1 MKRFRNI
8 TKLIA
13 VAMVAITVII
23 SSAVTVSAAT
33 GTTGGCTWT
42 LSNNT
47 LIITATTG
55 ATNTGVMADY
65 ANGAAPWYSSRA
77 SITSVVIDESVTY
90 IGNYAFANL
99 AKVVSVIIPSKITG
113 IGNCAFLGCS
123 SLETVH
129 FNATKCEKMGIS
141 PQPVFYKCSSLTNL
155 NIGSGVKYIP
165 DYAFEYCT
173 ALTSVTIPE
182 SVYSIGGYA
191 FAFCSALQTITMSD
205 KLTELPEYVFYNCT
219 SLTNVHI
226 PNLMSKIGN
235 YAFYKCAALK
245 ELEIPAV
252 VSQIGYGAFQDCT
265 NLHITTTT
273 GSYAELVA
281 KQYGISYTATGTST
295 GGGYT
300 EPELS
305 TTTNTSAKF
314 LNGSL
319 ILGVKFDSKL
329 NGECVHIAF
338 YDNANQ
344 VVNYYIVPIF
354 GEMDN
359 INFAIDDDRIKT
371 ATRAKVFIWDSL
383 DSCRPI
389 SAPETVELN

>member
-8 TKLIA
+8 TKLIS

-23 SSAVTVSAAT
+23 SSVVTVSAAG
-33 GTTGGCTWT
+33 GTTGACTWT
-42 LSNNT
+42 LDGTSLT
-47 LIITATTG
+47 ITGTG
-55 ATNTGVMADY
+55 AMADY
-65 ANGAAPWYSSRA
+65 TNGGTNPAPWYNNRA
-77 SITSVVIDESVTY
+77 SITNVTIGENVTY
-90 IGNYAFANL
+90 IGNYAFAGLSKL
-99 AKVVSVIIPSKITG
+99 ATVTIPAQIKG
-113 IGNCAFLGCS
+113 IGDRAFSNCT
-123 SLETVH
+123 SLEIVN
-129 FNATKCEKMGIS
+129 FNASKCSMMGS
-141 PQPVFYKCSSLTNL
+141 SNQMPVFFNCNALTTI
-155 NIGSGVKYIP
+155 NIGSNVKYIP
-165 DYAFEYCT
+165 NFAFEKCEG
-173 ALTSVTIPE
+173 LTSINIPE
-182 SVYSIGGYA
+182 SVYYIGSYA
-191 FAFCSALQTITMSD
+191 FAYCSALESITMSD
-205 KLTELPEYVFYNCT
+205 KLTELPEYVFYECS
-219 SLTNVHI
+219 SLTTVDI
-226 PNLMSKIGN
+226 PTLMSKIGN
-235 YAFYKCAALK
+235 YAFYKCYALK
-245 ELEIPAV
+245 ELEIPAA